1 MEYAV
6 THPNDTSLNDAW
18 RAIHMVFS
26 WVDQFNQRPWAEFW
40 AVDVESFPQRNRRF
54 LYEFSTNPHDSFV
67 SWGLFERTWCK
78 LLGQN
83 CPVLMNPGYDAQNH
97 KGNPRFDEFM
107 KQVPP
112 PWLSTGLRT
121 VGTMCESQKNPEE
134 PRFWSWAFGNFWQG
148 VVANVQC
155 YPFVATTDSAHS
167 SFQHSSN

>member
-1 MEYAV
+1 
-6 THPNDTSLNDAW
+6 
-18 RAIHMVFS
+18 
-26 WVDQFNQRPWAEFW
+26 
-40 AVDVESFPQRNRRF
+40 VESFPQRDRRF

-112 PWLSTGLRT
+112 PWRSTGLRT
-121 VGTMCESQKNPEE
+121 VGTMCESQRTLKNHGFEVGPSAISGRESLRMYNVILLSP
-134 PRFWSWAFGNFWQG
+134 PRTPHILLFNIAPTKYFFMNS
-148 VVANVQC
+148 
-155 YPFVATTDSAHS
+155 TDQKGHKI
-167 SFQHSSN
+167 